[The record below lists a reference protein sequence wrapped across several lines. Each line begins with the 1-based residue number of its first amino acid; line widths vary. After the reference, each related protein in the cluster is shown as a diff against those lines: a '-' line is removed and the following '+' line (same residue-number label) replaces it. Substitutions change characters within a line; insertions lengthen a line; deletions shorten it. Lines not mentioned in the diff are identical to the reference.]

1 MEKYLF
7 VGLMALCLVACS
19 KHDKAQHQQAPLKV
33 KTMVVAPQASSANA
47 RYVGTIEPMKK
58 TPLSFQ
64 TAGRV
69 VSISVHN
76 GQHVRQGQVIAQVDN
91 TQAMNALRS
100 AEATLQHAKD
110 GFDRVS
116 KVHDKGVVSDQK
128 MVEVESQYAQAQ
140 SLYDAAKQQLSEC
153 SLTAPCNGVVDGLKI
168 EKGETIVPGVQV
180 CSVLDISGYN
190 VRFSVPEKEIRGLEV
205 RGSEVKGTVECSA
218 VDIVLPISI
227 TEKGVTANALTH
239 TYDVVARVK
248 GGVDVL
254 MPGLVGI
261 VKVESQKT
269 KEDIVIPAKCI
280 LLKPDGHTVWV
291 VEQGKA
297 VRKPITVDGYQAD
310 GVRVLSGLQPGDSL
324 IMEGYQKLYNDCAV
338 SE

>member
-1 MEKYLF
+1 M
-7 VGLMALCLVACS
+7 
-19 KHDKAQHQQAPLKV
+19 
-33 KTMVVAPQASSANA
+33 
-47 RYVGTIEPMKK
+47 
-58 TPLSFQ
+58 
-64 TAGRV
+64 
-69 VSISVHN
+69 
-76 GQHVRQGQVIAQVDN
+76 
-91 TQAMNALRS
+91 
-100 AEATLQHAKD
+100 
-110 GFDRVS
+110 
-116 KVHDKGVVSDQK
+116 
-128 MVEVESQYAQAQ
+128 
-140 SLYDAAKQQLSEC
+140 
-153 SLTAPCNGVVDGLKI
+153 
-168 EKGETIVPGVQV
+168 